1 MPTPPPLDPAA
12 AAAAGIE
19 LGPDGQPLHELT
31 EEQLMALAE
40 HQVADAV
47 VSYEMRQDRPDLSTE
62 FADAATD
69 TEKKLKE
76 MFEGFFGYKQVGID
90 DNFFELGGDSLKGMV
105 VLKKIKT
112 EFDINI
118 SLKDFFGK
126 QTIREIGGEVDEIKM
141 LLQKTTSSSKKSI
154 KI

>member
-1 MPTPPPLDPAA
+1 
-12 AAAAGIE
+12 
-19 LGPDGQPLHELT
+19 
-31 EEQLMALAE
+31 MALAE
-40 HQVADAV
+40 HQVSDAV

-141 LLQKTTSSSKKSI
+141 LLQKTTSSTKKSI